1 MRKPSERASEISLEH
16 FSNAIRN
23 LWNMKFKREREK
35 LIPKFPLTAAELLM
49 AKNLKCEKKGIR
61 CETNI
66 GAPKCHLA
74 SLNSFCCCIYVMAL
88 VIALFIFRSD
98 RLVSERSCHV
108 FPNGEVKFTLP
119 SIIGTP
125 ARRGWFIPHPCFC
138 IFFCFL
144 VIPTEFRRKGSSQH
158 PLRARALNSYINVG
172 VLLLYYTGLPRRG
185 RFAVVY
191 VRLLAQHKKNDIYIY
206 ELRKEWD
213 LGRGGGTGNSDRPGG
228 KNQKN
233 KTEKTVQEEPPVAYM
248 HMYAAVLFPNLGKE
262 QKVIL

>member
-191 VRLLAQHKKNDIYIY
+191 VRLLAQHKKKWYIY
-206 ELRKEWD
+206 LWIAKGMRSWA
-213 LGRGGGTGNSDRPGG
+213 RRRNR
-228 KNQKN
+228 
-233 KTEKTVQEEPPVAYM
+233 
-248 HMYAAVLFPNLGKE
+248 
-262 QKVIL
+262 